1 MAFRYLVMKQGYS
14 MVCLKYCCGSLS
26 NFRNSEAKKTK
37 KKKFMKNFKKR
48 TTIAPAEKVEK
59 MIMIGFCLMKNMLKM
74 SVDSYDLER

>member
-1 MAFRYLVMKQGYS
+1 
-14 MVCLKYCCGSLS
+14 
-26 NFRNSEAKKTK
+26 
-37 KKKFMKNFKKR
+37 MKNFKKR